1 MKKLSFTLF
10 LVAVMGALSAQQAN
24 NGVGSTAYRF
34 TLKEAEEFAARNN
47 YQVQDKVLEVEKARS
62 TIRETAAIGL
72 PQIRSSFNYSHNAQI
87 PQQPI
92 PAQFFDPT
100 AEEGEFITVGFGVDH
115 QNQASLNLNQLIFD
129 ASYFVA
135 LRATRVFK
143 ETKALEQET
152 AQIDARKNAAQAY
165 YAVLV
170 AEELTGV
177 LRKDLQTSAENLLE
191 TQKLYENGF
200 VEEQDVQQMQLL
212 VNNLRNNL
220 RNAERQVKLARQ
232 VFKFNLG
239 LPLSAEVSF
248 SQDLDAL
255 LAPEQF
261 AGQLQAADF
270 NYVNHIEYR
279 TVLSQE
285 KGAQLQLSNER
296 SAYYPKLNGFVNH
309 SQSSFANDFD
319 QAFSFNTNWIPGT
332 VIGAN
337 LSWNLFSGLSRAAKV
352 QKARVDLQRLAVAKN
367 STASQLTM
375 NYERAQ
381 SDFAF
386 AMDNYRNQKQNARL
400 SQSIF
405 DKTTRKYQEGISSSL
420 DLTQAQNQLLQAQ
433 RNYINALMDLLNAKE
448 ELENALGN

>member
-1 MKKLSFTLF
+1 MKKLSLTL
-10 LVAVMGALSAQQAN
+10 LLISAFFASRAQEDQES
-24 NGVGSTAYRF
+24 VGSTAYRF
-34 TLKEAEEFAARNN
+34 SLKDAEAFAARNN
-47 YQVQDKVLEVEKARS
+47 YQVQDKKLEVEKARS

-72 PQIRSSFNYSHNAQI
+72 PQISSSFNYSYNAQI

-100 AEEGEFITVGFGVDH
+100 AEEGEFVTVGFGVEH

-170 AEELTGV
+170 AEELEKV
-177 LRKDLQTSAENLLE
+177 LRKDLETTAENLKE
-191 TQKLYENGF
+191 TQQLFDKGF
-200 VEEQDVQQMQLL
+200 VEEQDAQQLQLL

-239 LPLSAEVSF
+239 LPLSAEVELT
-248 SQDLDAL
+248 QTLDAL

-261 AGQLQAADF
+261 SEQLQDNNF
-270 NYVNHIEYR
+270 DYQQHIEFR

-285 KGAQLQLSNER
+285 KGARLQLSNER
-296 SAYYPKLNGFVNH
+296 SAFYPKLNGFVNH
-309 SQSSFANDFD
+309 SQSNFANDFD

-337 LSWNLFSGLSRAAKV
+337 LSWNIFSGLSRTAKV
-352 QKARVDLQRLAVAKN
+352 QKAKVDLQRLQVAKN
-367 STASQLTM
+367 STASQLTLQ
-375 NYERAQ
+375 YEQAQ

-386 AMDNYRNQKQNARL
+386 AMDNYRNQKQNSSL
-400 SQSIF
+400 SESIYE
-405 DKTTRKYQEGISSSL
+405 KTMRKYQEGISSSL
-420 DLTQAQNQLLQAQ
+420 ELSQAQNQLLQAQ
-433 RNYINALMDLLNAKE
+433 RNYINALMELLNSKE
-448 ELENALGN
+448 ELENALGK